1 MPLSSPADSEATSL
15 SFTSLNEEKP
25 ITVVLLHGG
34 FTCRLEFALVA
45 PHLSDFHI
53 LLPDLPLHSAS
64 RHIRPGTTENSASH
78 VAQLIRFHAHGG
90 KAHVVGVSMG
100 GYIGQCLALDQPD
113 LILSLFVTGAAPLVG
128 KRLFMARWT
137 RVTYYSMSFML
148 HWLPNWVFRYHAS
161 SLGLMLSDELIAEM
175 RNNTTWEL
183 IQDMFPWILSFNLEH
198 VRQLK
203 LRILSIAGAKGDD
216 VTTIERTAEA
226 LRSRR
231 TDEDAVW
238 PEDGSGAII
247 LREAAHGWDMQFPE
261 LFARGVSAWIN
272 KEQLPE
278 EFERV

>member
-1 MPLSSPADSEATSL
+1 
-15 SFTSLNEEKP
+15 
-25 ITVVLLHGG
+25 
-34 FTCRLEFALVA
+34 
-45 PHLSDFHI
+45 
-53 LLPDLPLHSAS
+53 
-64 RHIRPGTTENSASH
+64 
-78 VAQLIRFHAHGG
+78 
-90 KAHVVGVSMG
+90 
-100 GYIGQCLALDQPD
+100 
-113 LILSLFVTGAAPLVG
+113 
-128 KRLFMARWT
+128 
-137 RVTYYSMSFML
+137 
-148 HWLPNWVFRYHAS
+148 
-161 SLGLMLSDELIAEM
+161 MLSDELIAEM